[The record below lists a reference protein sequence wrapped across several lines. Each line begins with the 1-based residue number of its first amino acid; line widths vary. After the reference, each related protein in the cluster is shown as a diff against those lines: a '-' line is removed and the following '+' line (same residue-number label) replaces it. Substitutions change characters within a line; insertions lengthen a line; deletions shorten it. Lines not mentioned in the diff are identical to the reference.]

1 MNAPI
6 HLVVTTIN
14 YPAFLNDVLSN
25 SLRHGRAAECKV
37 WIVGD
42 LKTPA
47 QTSELASSLSRQGL
61 ETVYLDVAAQDRIG
75 QAIPEFYKRLPLNNE
90 CRRNIGYWKAL
101 SDGCQILLSMD
112 DDNFPCDDDLL
123 GGHMKTGTEWS
134 GEMLSDQSGFYNV
147 CEHLE
152 FDPPRQVYP
161 RGFPFRLRNKREQR
175 ESRFEPIE
183 GKDWGDCRVVAVGSR
198 HRRDNLAQRC
208 RQRFELFWSRSAFAC
223 AIELD
228 SDKHAKHKRGSR
240 SHSGFPMCPD
250 GMECAGRQDPT
261 VRRHLGRIFPASH
274 YPGYGLSCLVW

>member
-47 QTSELASSLSRQGL
+47 QTSELASSLSRHGL

-75 QAIPEFYKRLPLNNE
+75 HAIPEFYKRLPLNNE

-112 DDNFPCDDDLL
+112 
-123 GGHMKTGTEWS
+123 
-134 GEMLSDQSGFYNV
+134 
-147 CEHLE
+147 
-152 FDPPRQVYP
+152 R
-161 RGFPFRLRNKREQR
+161 
-175 ESRFEPIE
+175 
-183 GKDWGDCRVVAVGSR
+183 
-198 HRRDNLAQRC
+198 
-208 RQRFELFWSRSAFAC
+208 
-223 AIELD
+223 
-228 SDKHAKHKRGSR
+228 
-240 SHSGFPMCPD
+240 
-250 GMECAGRQDPT
+250 
-261 VRRHLGRIFPASH
+261 
-274 YPGYGLSCLVW
+274 